1 MHKIPLTGSMDMEYA
16 KKKKL
21 QKTFWEGD
29 DLNKRRKPSHPVIRA
44 FVEPKITEIKKYT
57 EVEENSD
64 VLELGAGNGFFSF
77 YLENICKLTV
87 TDYSK
92 KMIELN
98 PAKRKRVMD
107 ASNIEF
113 EDNSFDIVFE
123 SNLLHH
129 VIDID
134 RVISEM
140 KRVSKKYLVFIEPN
154 RNNPLMFLFGLLK
167 KVERNSLRFSL
178 RYMIQ
183 LATNKGLKV
192 VSSTTMGA
200 VLPNKTPNWLLPIL
214 KKIDGESQ
222 LWFYNIVI
230 AEKLK

>member
-1 MHKIPLTGSMDMEYA
+1 MNELDRTGSLDMEYA

-44 FVEPKITEIKKYT
+44 FVEPKITEIKKYI
-57 EVEENSD
+57 EVKENSD

-77 YLENICKLTV
+77 YLENMCNLTV

-92 KMIELN
+92 QMIELN
-98 PAKRKRVMD
+98 PAKNKRVMN

-123 SNLLHH
+123 ANLLHH

-140 KRVSKKYLVFIEPN
+140 KRVSKKYIVFIEPN

-167 KVERNSLRFSL
+167 KVERNSLKFSL

-183 LATNKGLKV
+183 LVKNEGLK
-192 VSSTTMGA
+192 
-200 VLPNKTPNWLLPIL
+200 I
-214 KKIDGESQ
+214 
-222 LWFYNIVI
+222 
-230 AEKLK
+230 

>member
-1 MHKIPLTGSMDMEYA
+1 MYKTPFKNLLDMEDA
-16 KKKKL
+16 KNKEL

-44 FVEPKITEIKKYT
+44 FVEPKITEIKKYI

-98 PAKRKRVMD
+98 PAKNKRVMD

-113 EDNSFDIVFE
+113 KDNSFDILFE

-129 VIDID
+129 VVDIN

-140 KRVSKKYLVFIEPN
+140 KKVSKKYLVFIPTTTLSFTGTTYGICLTAKYTTYCDE
-154 RNNPLMFLFGLLK
+154 L
-167 KVERNSLRFSL
+167 
-178 RYMIQ
+178 
-183 LATNKGLKV
+183 NK
-192 VSSTTMGA
+192 
-200 VLPNKTPNWLLPIL
+200 
-214 KKIDGESQ
+214 
-222 LWFYNIVI
+222 
-230 AEKLK
+230 

>member
-1 MHKIPLTGSMDMEYA
+1 MNESNHKGSLDIEYA
-16 KKKKL
+16 REKEL
-21 QKTFWEGD
+21 QKAFWERD

-44 FVEPKITEIKKYT
+44 FVEPKITEIEKYI
-57 EVEENSD
+57 EIEKNSD
-64 VLELGAGNGFFSF
+64 LLELGAGNGFFSF
-77 YLENICKLTV
+77 YLENICNLTA
-87 TDYSK
+87 TDYSRK
-92 KMIELN
+92 RIELN
-98 PAKRKRVMD
+98 PAKSKRVMD

-129 VIDID
+129 VVDID

-167 KVERNSLRFSL
+167 KVERNSLKFSL
-178 RYMIQ
+178 RYMRH
-183 LATNKGLKV
+183 LATNEGLEI
-192 VSSTTMGA
+192 VSSITMGL
-200 VLPNKTPNWLLPIL
+200 VLPNKTPSWLLPIL
-214 KKIDGESQ
+214 EKIDGKFQ

-230 AEKLK
+230 AEKLN